1 MLLRSFSF
9 NREIITDKELSL
21 FEYLVEHPEYKC
33 DVAYDIL
40 MNAFEGRIDYSKEFN
55 LVGYEAVVKKN
66 IRLGIHSKAKKEYSY
81 DVPISSDSDNTG
93 VDLLQEPKDF
103 VAEILDNNLYNEA
116 VDFILNNKVYEINT
130 TGSIYIDL
138 KVSLLKALRGI
149 PEAVQN
155 IKLACDTD
163 NKLKSYIEVL
173 LTKGIDNDLKKRL
186 GGSYYG
192 NC

>member
-81 DVPISSDSDNTG
+81 DAPISSDSDNTG